1 MIGDRV
7 PDADVPAALMAHA
20 GGHGR
25 LLWHKS
31 KSWASATFE
40 GSRDEV
46 AFEYFGAEAAAA
58 GEQFLANLHD
68 VDIRLPGR
76 ILADAKV
83 GYHQPL
89 RERTIAVLEL
99 LPVKD

>member
-1 MIGDRV
+1 MIGDRI
-7 PDADVPAALMAHA
+7 PDADVPAALMKQA

-31 KSWASATFE
+31 KGWASATFE

-58 GEQFLANLHD
+58 GERFLANLHD
-68 VDIRLPGR
+68 VEIALPGR
-76 ILADAKV
+76 IVADAKV

-89 RERTIAVLEL
+89 KERTIAVLEL
-99 LPVKD
+99 LLVKD